1 MFSKHEHLPKWAYA
15 LHTILYL
22 TFLNLTIYL
31 HDISMS
37 VHLDQLHSIWKKYC
51 PFKGGVQL
59 EGGAPPPA
67 SEQRDRKCTS
77 SRNAYER
84 ISSMYEN
91 ILQRSWKSLS
101 FISWPEK
108 SPWRLPGKGNF
119 ELVLQALTTNWHL
132 PWVLAIYVYRIKSS
146 AAATADLRH
155 SLKGT
160 QGGQQKWGTLYW
172 QVGSW
177 GEACRTGL
185 QTVSGVNLWAQF
197 LYPFILR
204 KALKSFMVM
213 SVPRD

>member
-1 MFSKHEHLPKWAYA
+1 MIFLCQY
-15 LHTILYL
+15 TYINFILYKRNTAL
-22 TFLNLTIYL
+22 SRG
-31 HDISMS
+31 D
-37 VHLDQLHSIWKKYC
+37 
-51 PFKGGVQL
+51 VQL

-84 ISSMYEN
+84 ISSIYEN

-155 SLKGT
+155 SLKGI

-172 QVGSW
+172 GVGSW

-185 QTVSGVNLWAQF
+185 QTVSGVKSIWKS
-197 LYPFILR
+197 FIFR

-213 SVPRD
+213 SIPRD